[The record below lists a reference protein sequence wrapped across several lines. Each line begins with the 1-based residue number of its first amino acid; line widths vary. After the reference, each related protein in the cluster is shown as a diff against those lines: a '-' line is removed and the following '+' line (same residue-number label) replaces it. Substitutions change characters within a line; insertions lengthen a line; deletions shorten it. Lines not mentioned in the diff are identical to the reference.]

1 MFKKRNT
8 KNTAVTVTLDHREVS
23 LPGDA
28 SVAAGLLGQGEILS
42 RISPASGEPRS
53 PHCLMGVCCECMM
66 EIDGVKRQA
75 CMTSPKAGMVINRG
89 LNGEEINNPADTDE
103 LNSKLNEENPK

>member
-1 MFKKRNT
+1 M
-8 KNTAVTVTLDHREVS
+8 TVTLDRREVS

-75 CMTSPKAGMVINRG
+75 CMTTPKPGMVINRG
-89 LNGEEINNPADTDE
+89 LSEKNDNPADTDE
-103 LNSKLNEENPK
+103 PNPKPNEENPK